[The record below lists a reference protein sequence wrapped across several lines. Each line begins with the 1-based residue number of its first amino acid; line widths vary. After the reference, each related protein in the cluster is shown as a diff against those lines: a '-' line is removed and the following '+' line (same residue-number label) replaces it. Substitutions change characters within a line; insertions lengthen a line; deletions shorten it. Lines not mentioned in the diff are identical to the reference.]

1 MVVGEELIPPGVG
14 RAAAASARPCSTLLS
29 QGGAACVPAPSSAVP
44 PSVPIGRDR
53 PAAPGDMAGDHR
65 LLLENARQVVLVCTR
80 GERFLAG
87 DAVRSLA
94 VLEGAS
100 LVVGTDG
107 FIKAVGPADTIQKQF
122 SEETFEERIDCSEK
136 CILPGL
142 VDAHTHPV
150 WAGDRV
156 HEFAMKLAGATY
168 MDIHQAGGGINF
180 TVERTRQA
188 SEEELFSSFQQRLQC
203 MKRAGTTL
211 VECKSGYGL
220 NLETELKMLRVIERA
235 RRELDV
241 GISATYCG
249 AHSVPKGKTAT
260 EAADDI
266 INNHLPKLKELG
278 RNGQIHVDNIDVF
291 CEKGVFDLDS
301 TRRILQAGKDTGLQI
316 NFHGDELHP
325 MKAAEL
331 GAELGARAIS
341 HLEEVSDEGIAA
353 MATARCSAVLLPTT
367 AYMLRLKQ
375 PRARKM
381 LDEGVIVALGSDF
394 NPNAYCFS
402 MPMVMHLACVN
413 MRMSMPEALAAAT
426 INAAYAL
433 GKSHTH
439 GSLEVGKQG
448 DLIIINSSRKAEEDT
463 HPKCLTPPRPVSC
476 KPLPLKGAF

>member
-1 MVVGEELIPPGVG
+1 
-14 RAAAASARPCSTLLS
+14 
-29 QGGAACVPAPSSAVP
+29 
-44 PSVPIGRDR
+44 
-53 PAAPGDMAGDHR
+53 MAGGHR
-65 LLLENARQVVLVCTR
+65 LLLENARQVVLVCAR

-87 DAVRSLA
+87 GALRSLA

-107 FIKAVGPADTIQKQF
+107 LIKAIGPADVIQRQF
-122 SEETFEERIDCSEK
+122 SEDTFEERIDCSGK
-136 CILPGL
+136 CVLPGL

-150 WAGDRV
+150 WAGERV

-168 MDIHQAGGGINF
+168 MEIHRAGGGIHF

-188 SEEELFSSFQQRLQC
+188 SEEELFGSLQQRLQC
-203 MKRAGTTL
+203 MARAGTTL

-220 NLETELKMLRVIERA
+220 DLQTELKMLRVIERA
-235 RRELDV
+235 RRELPIGV
-241 GISATYCG
+241 SATYCG
-249 AHSVPKGKTAT
+249 AHAVPKGKTAT
-260 EAADDI
+260 EAAADI
-266 INNHLPKLKELG
+266 VASHLPKLKELG
-278 RNGQIHVDNIDVF
+278 RKGEIQVDNIDVF
-291 CEKGVFDLDS
+291 CEEGVFDLDS
-301 TRRILQAGKDTGLQI
+301 TRRILQSGKEIGLQI

-331 GAELGARAIS
+331 GAELGAQAIS
-341 HLEEVSDEGIAA
+341 HLEEVSDAGIAA
-353 MATARCSAVLLPTT
+353 MATAQCAAVLLPTT

-381 LDEGVIVALGSDF
+381 VDEGVIVALGSDF

-413 MRMSMPEALAAAT
+413 MRMSMPEALAAST

-448 DLIIINSSRKAEEDT
+448 DIIIINA
-463 HPKCLTPPRPVSC
+463 PRWEHLIYQFGGHHELIEYVIT
-476 KPLPLKGAF
+476 KGNIIYKK

>member
-1 MVVGEELIPPGVG
+1 M
-14 RAAAASARPCSTLLS
+14 AS
-29 QGGAACVPAPSSAVP
+29 G
-44 PSVPIGRDR
+44 
-53 PAAPGDMAGDHR
+53 HR
-65 LLLENARQVVLVCTR
+65 LLLENARQAVLVSAR

-87 DAVRSLA
+87 DAARELA
-94 VLEGAS
+94 VLQDAS
-100 LVVGTDG
+100 LVVGADG
-107 FIKAVGPADTIQKQF
+107 FIKAIGSADAIQKQF
-122 SEETFEERIDCSEK
+122 SGETFEERIDCSGK

-150 WAGDRV
+150 WAGERV
-156 HEFAMKLAGATY
+156 HEFAMKLAGASY

-188 SEEELFSSFQQRLQC
+188 SEEELFCSLQQRLQC
-203 MKRAGTTL
+203 MLRAGTTL

-220 NLETELKMLRVIERA
+220 SLKEELKMLRVIERA
-235 RRELDV
+235 RRELPV

-249 AHSVPKGKTAT
+249 AHSVPRGKTAL

-266 INNHLPKLKELG
+266 INNHLPTLEELG
-278 RNGQIHVDNIDVF
+278 RRGEMHIDNIDVF
-291 CEKGVFDLDS
+291 CEEGVFDLDC
-301 TRRILQAGKDTGLQI
+301 TRRILQGGKEMGLQI

-331 GAELGARAIS
+331 GAELGARAVS
-341 HLEEVSDEGIAA
+341 HLEEVSDTGITA
-353 MATARCSAVLLPTT
+353 MAKAGCSAVLLPTT

-381 LDEGVIVALGSDF
+381 LEEGVIVALGSDF
-394 NPNAYCFS
+394 NPNAHCFA

-413 MRMSMPEALAAAT
+413 LRMSMPEALAAAT

-448 DLIIINSSRKAEEDT
+448 DFIIVNASRWEHLIYQFGCHHELIEYVI
-463 HPKCLTPPRPVSC
+463 V
-476 KPLPLKGAF
+476 KGKVIYKK

>member
-1 MVVGEELIPPGVG
+1 MLSKHCFLKKHLKKELTVLGN
-14 RAAAASARPCSTLLS
+14 ASCR
-29 QGGAACVPAPSSAVP
+29 
-44 PSVPIGRDR
+44 
-53 PAAPGDMAGDHR
+53 
-65 LLLENARQVVLVCTR
+65 
-80 GERFLAG
+80 
-87 DAVRSLA
+87 
-94 VLEGAS
+94 
-100 LVVGTDG
+100 
-107 FIKAVGPADTIQKQF
+107 
-122 SEETFEERIDCSEK
+122 
-136 CILPGL
+136 
-142 VDAHTHPV
+142 
-150 WAGDRV
+150 
-156 HEFAMKLAGATY
+156 LAGATY

-180 TVERTRQA
+180 TVEHTRQA
-188 SEEELFSSFQQRLQC
+188 SEEELFCSFQQRLQC
-203 MKRAGTTL
+203 MMRAGTTL

-235 RRELDV
+235 RRQGPI

-260 EAADDI
+260 EAADEI

-278 RNGQIHVDNIDVF
+278 SRGEIHVDNIDVF
-291 CEKGVFDLDS
+291 CEKGVFDLNS
-301 TRRILQAGKDTGLQI
+301 TRRILQSGKDLGLQI

-353 MATARCSAVLLPTT
+353 MATAGTSAILLPTT
-367 AYMLRLKQ
+367 AYMLRTQGVGYLKSASIPSIWSAEVPLSETDIFFYFPRLRLKQ

-402 MPMVMHLACVN
+402 MPLVMHLACVN

-448 DLIIINSSRKAEEDT
+448 DLIIINSSRWEHLIYQFGGHHELIEYVIA
-463 HPKCLTPPRPVSC
+463 
-476 KPLPLKGAF
+476 KGKVIYRK

>member
-1 MVVGEELIPPGVG
+1 MASG
-14 RAAAASARPCSTLLS
+14 R
-29 QGGAACVPAPSSAVP
+29 
-44 PSVPIGRDR
+44 
-53 PAAPGDMAGDHR
+53 R
-65 LLLENARQVVLVCTR
+65 LLLENARQAVLVCAR

-87 DAVRSLA
+87 AAPRSLA

-107 FIKAVGPADTIQKQF
+107 FIEAIGPADAIQKQF
-122 SEETFEERIDCSEK
+122 SGETFEERIDCSGK

-150 WAGDRV
+150 WAGERV

-168 MDIHQAGGGINF
+168 MDIHRAGGGIHF
-180 TVERTRQA
+180 TVECTRQA
-188 SEEELFSSFQQRLQC
+188 SEEELFRSLGQRLGA
-203 MKRAGTTL
+203 MLHAGTTL
-211 VECKSGYGL
+211 AECKSGYGL
-220 NLETELKMLRVIERA
+220 TLDAELKMLRVIERA
-235 RRELDV
+235 RRELDI

-249 AHSVPKGKTAT
+249 AHAVPKGKTAT

-266 INNHLPKLKELG
+266 VNNHLPKLQELG
-278 RNGQIHVDNIDVF
+278 RSGKMHVDNIDVF

-301 TRRILQAGKDTGLQI
+301 TRRILQSGKDIGLQI

-325 MKAAEL
+325 LKAAEL
-331 GAELGARAIS
+331 GAELGAQAVS

-353 MATARCSAVLLPTT
+353 MATARCSAILLPTT

-413 MRMSMPEALAAAT
+413 LKMTMTEALAAAT

-448 DLIIINSSRKAEEDT
+448 DLIIINSSRWEHLIYQFGGHHE
-463 HPKCLTPPRPVSC
+463 LIEYVII
-476 KPLPLKGAF
+476 KGKVVYKK

>member
-1 MVVGEELIPPGVG
+1 M
-14 RAAAASARPCSTLLS
+14 
-29 QGGAACVPAPSSAVP
+29 
-44 PSVPIGRDR
+44 
-53 PAAPGDMAGDHR
+53 
-65 LLLENARQVVLVCTR
+65 
-80 GERFLAG
+80 
-87 DAVRSLA
+87 
-94 VLEGAS
+94 
-100 LVVGTDG
+100 
-107 FIKAVGPADTIQKQF
+107 F
-122 SEETFEERIDCSEK
+122 SEETFEERIDCSGK

-150 WAGDRV
+150 WAGERV

-188 SEEELFSSFQQRLQC
+188 SEEELFCSFQERLQC
-203 MKRAGTTL
+203 MMRAGTTL

-235 RRELDV
+235 RRQLPI

-249 AHSVPKGKTAT
+249 AHSVPKGKTAS
-260 EAADDI
+260 EAADEI
-266 INNHLPKLKELG
+266 ISSHLPKLKELARSG
-278 RNGQIHVDNIDVF
+278 EIHVDNIDVF

-301 TRRILQAGKDTGLQI
+301 TRRILQSGKEMGLQI

-331 GAELGARAIS
+331 GAELGAQAIS
-341 HLEEVSDEGIAA
+341 HLEEVSDEGITA
-353 MATARCSAVLLPTT
+353 MATARCSAILLPTT

-381 LDEGVIVALGSDF
+381 LEEGVIVALGSDF

-402 MPMVMHLACVN
+402 MPVVMHLACVN
-413 MRMSMPEALAAAT
+413 MRLSMPEALAAAT

-433 GKSHTH
+433 GRSHTH

-448 DLIIINSSRKAEEDT
+448 DLIIINASRWEHLIYQFGGHHELIEYVVA
-463 HPKCLTPPRPVSC
+463 
-476 KPLPLKGAF
+476 KGKVIYKK

>member
-1 MVVGEELIPPGVG
+1 
-14 RAAAASARPCSTLLS
+14 
-29 QGGAACVPAPSSAVP
+29 
-44 PSVPIGRDR
+44 
-53 PAAPGDMAGDHR
+53 MADGHR
-65 LLLENARQVVLVCTR
+65 LLLENARQVVLVCAR
-80 GERFLAG
+80 GERFLAR
-87 DAVRSLA
+87 DALRSLA

-107 FIKAVGPADTIQKQF
+107 FIKAIGPADAIQKQF
-122 SEETFEERIDCSEK
+122 SEETFQERIDCSGK

-150 WAGDRV
+150 WAGERV

-188 SEEELFSSFQQRLQC
+188 SEEELFSSFQQRLGC
-203 MKRAGTTL
+203 MMRAGTTL

-220 NLETELKMLRVIERA
+220 SLETELKMLRVIERA
-235 RRELDV
+235 RRELDIS
-241 GISATYCG
+241 ISATYCG
-249 AHSVPKGKTAT
+249 AHSVPKCSFSARHSQRQPRCARMDEPSESLPIGGKTAT

-278 RNGQIHVDNIDVF
+278 RNGEIHVDNIDVF

-301 TRRILQAGKDTGLQI
+301 TRRILQSGKDIGLQI

-331 GAELGARAIS
+331 GVELGAQAIS

-353 MATARCSAVLLPTT
+353 MAAARCSAVLLPTT

-394 NPNAYCFS
+394 NPNAYCFA

-439 GSLEVGKQG
+439 GSLEVGKRG
-448 DLIIINSSRKAEEDT
+448 DLIIINSSRWEHLIYQFGGHHELIDYVIA
-463 HPKCLTPPRPVSC
+463 
-476 KPLPLKGAF
+476 KGKVIYKK

>member
-1 MVVGEELIPPGVG
+1 M
-14 RAAAASARPCSTLLS
+14 AS
-29 QGGAACVPAPSSAVP
+29 G
-44 PSVPIGRDR
+44 
-53 PAAPGDMAGDHR
+53 HH
-65 LLLENARQVVLVCTR
+65 LLLENAQQVVLVCAR
-80 GERFLAG
+80 GERYLAG
-87 DAVRSLA
+87 PALRSLA

-100 LVVGTDG
+100 LVLGTDG
-107 FIKAVGPADTIQKQF
+107 FIKAIGPADVIQRQF
-122 SEETFEERIDCSEK
+122 SEETFEERIDCSGK

-150 WAGDRV
+150 WAGERV

-180 TVERTRQA
+180 TVEQTRRA
-188 SEEELFSSFQQRLQC
+188 SEEELFRSFQQRLQC
-203 MKRAGTTL
+203 MMRAGTTL

-220 NLETELKMLRVIERA
+220 DLETELKMLRVIERA
-235 RRELDV
+235 RRELHLSL
-241 GISATYCG
+241 SATYCG
-249 AHSVPKGKTAT
+249 AHSVPKGKTAI

-266 INNHLPKLKELG
+266 ISNHLPKLRELG
-278 RNGQIHVDNIDVF
+278 RSGEIHVDNIDVF

-301 TRRILQAGKDTGLQI
+301 TRRILESGKEIGLQI

-325 MKAAEL
+325 MRAAEESSLSNQAPGTERRITAFISPGRDSGESSPKPEHRL
-331 GAELGARAIS
+331 GAELGARAVS

-353 MATARCSAVLLPTT
+353 MAAARCSAVLLPTT
-367 AYMLRLKQ
+367 AYMLRLQQ

-413 MRMSMPEALAAAT
+413 MRLSMPEALAAAT

-433 GKSHTH
+433 GKSHIH

-448 DLIIINSSRKAEEDT
+448 DLIIISASRSLSKPLGPYSAEESS
-463 HPKCLTPPRPVSC
+463 P
-476 KPLPLKGAF
+476 

>member
-1 MVVGEELIPPGVG
+1 M
-14 RAAAASARPCSTLLS
+14 
-29 QGGAACVPAPSSAVP
+29 GG
-44 PSVPIGRDR
+44 G
-53 PAAPGDMAGDHR
+53 HR
-65 LLLENARQVVLVCTR
+65 LLLQNARQMVLVCAR
-80 GERFLAG
+80 GERFLTRGAL
-87 DAVRSLA
+87 RSLA

-107 FIKAVGPADTIQKQF
+107 LIKAIGPADVIQRQF
-122 SEETFEERIDCSEK
+122 SEETFEEKIDCSGK

-150 WAGDRV
+150 WAGERV
-156 HEFAMKLAGATY
+156 HEFAMKLAGASY

-180 TVERTRQA
+180 TVECTRQA
-188 SEEELFSSFQQRLQC
+188 SEDELFDSFQQRLQC
-203 MKRAGTTL
+203 MTRAGTTL

-220 NLETELKMLRVIERA
+220 NLQTELKMLRVIARA
-235 RRELDV
+235 RRELEIS
-241 GISATYCG
+241 ISATYCG
-249 AHSVPKGKTAT
+249 AHSVPRGKTAT
-260 EAADDI
+260 EAAEDI
-266 INNHLPKLKELG
+266 VKHHLPTLKALRSSGEVP
-278 RNGQIHVDNIDVF
+278 VDNIDVF
-291 CEKGVFDLDS
+291 CEKGVFDLHS
-301 TRRILQAGKDTGLQI
+301 TRRILQGGKDIGLQI

-331 GAELGARAIS
+331 GAELGAQAIS
-341 HLEEVSDEGIAA
+341 HLEEVSDEGITALAA
-353 MATARCSAVLLPTT
+353 AKCAAVLLPTT

-413 MRMSMPEALAAAT
+413 MKMSMPEALAAAT

-448 DLIIINSSRKAEEDT
+448 DFVIINSSRWEHLIYQFGGHHELIDCVIA
-463 HPKCLTPPRPVSC
+463 
-476 KPLPLKGAF
+476 KGKVVYKK

>member
-1 MVVGEELIPPGVG
+1 M
-14 RAAAASARPCSTLLS
+14 AS
-29 QGGAACVPAPSSAVP
+29 G
-44 PSVPIGRDR
+44 
-53 PAAPGDMAGDHR
+53 HR
-65 LLLENARQVVLVCTR
+65 LLLENARQVVLVCGR
-80 GERFLAG
+80 GERFLARG
-87 DAVRSLA
+87 AERSLA

-107 FIKAVGPADTIQKQF
+107 FIKAIGPADVIQRQF
-122 SEETFEERIDCSEK
+122 SEETFEERIDCSGK

-150 WAGDRV
+150 WAGERV

-188 SEEELFSSFQQRLQC
+188 SEEELFRSLQQRLQC
-203 MKRAGTTL
+203 MLRAGTTL

-220 NLETELKMLRVIERA
+220 DLQTELKMLRVIERA
-235 RRELDV
+235 RRELDI

-249 AHSVPKGKTAT
+249 AHAVPKGKTAS

-278 RNGQIHVDNIDVF
+278 RRGEIHVDNIDVF
-291 CEKGVFDLDS
+291 CEKGVFDLDA
-301 TRRILQAGKDTGLQI
+301 TRRILQCGKDAGFQI

-331 GAELGARAIS
+331 GAELGAQAIS
-341 HLEEVSDEGIAA
+341 HLEEASDEGIVA
-353 MATARCSAVLLPTT
+353 MATAKCTAVLLPTT

-448 DLIIINSSRKAEEDT
+448 DLIIINASRWEHLIYQFGGHHELIEYVIA
-463 HPKCLTPPRPVSC
+463 
-476 KPLPLKGAF
+476 KGKVIYKNKKYVFLRVDYLS

>member
-1 MVVGEELIPPGVG
+1 
-14 RAAAASARPCSTLLS
+14 
-29 QGGAACVPAPSSAVP
+29 
-44 PSVPIGRDR
+44 
-53 PAAPGDMAGDHR
+53 MAGGHR
-65 LLLENARQVVLVCTR
+65 LLLENARQVVMVCGR
-80 GERFLAG
+80 GERFLAR
-87 DAVRSLA
+87 DALRSLA

-107 FIKAVGPADTIQKQF
+107 LIKAIGPADAIQKMF
-122 SEETFEERIDCSEK
+122 SEETFEERIDCSGK

-150 WAGDRV
+150 WAGERV

-180 TVERTRQA
+180 TVEHTRQA
-188 SEEELFSSFQQRLQC
+188 SEEELFCSFQERLQR
-203 MKRAGTTL
+203 MMRAGTTL

-235 RRELDV
+235 RRQLPI

-249 AHSVPKGKTAT
+249 AHSVPKGKTAP
-260 EAADDI
+260 EAADEI
-266 INNHLPKLKELG
+266 INSHLPKLKELG
-278 RNGQIHVDNIDVF
+278 RSGEIHVDNIDVF
-291 CEKGVFDLDS
+291 CEKGVFDLSS
-301 TRRILQAGKDTGLQI
+301 TRRILQSGKEMGLQI

-325 MKAAEL
+325 MKAAE
-331 GAELGARAIS
+331 
-341 HLEEVSDEGIAA
+341 V
-353 MATARCSAVLLPTT
+353 
-367 AYMLRLKQ
+367 LKQ

-402 MPMVMHLACVN
+402 MPVVMHLACVN

-433 GKSHTH
+433 GKSDTH

-448 DLIIINSSRKAEEDT
+448 DLIIINSSRWEHLIYQFGGHHELIEYVVA
-463 HPKCLTPPRPVSC
+463 
-476 KPLPLKGAF
+476 KGKVIYKK

>member
-1 MVVGEELIPPGVG
+1 
-14 RAAAASARPCSTLLS
+14 
-29 QGGAACVPAPSSAVP
+29 
-44 PSVPIGRDR
+44 
-53 PAAPGDMAGDHR
+53 
-65 LLLENARQVVLVCTR
+65 
-80 GERFLAG
+80 
-87 DAVRSLA
+87 
-94 VLEGAS
+94 
-100 LVVGTDG
+100 
-107 FIKAVGPADTIQKQF
+107 
-122 SEETFEERIDCSEK
+122 
-136 CILPGL
+136 
-142 VDAHTHPV
+142 
-150 WAGDRV
+150 
-156 HEFAMKLAGATY
+156 MKLAGATY

-180 TVERTRQA
+180 TVEHTRQA
-188 SEEELFSSFQQRLQC
+188 SEEELFMLFQQRLQC
-203 MKRAGTTL
+203 MVRAGTTL

-249 AHSVPKGKTAT
+249 AHSVPRGKTVA

-266 INNHLPKLKELG
+266 VNNHLPKLKELA
-278 RNGQIHVDNIDVF
+278 RNGDIHIDNIDVF

-301 TRRILQAGKDTGLQI
+301 TRRILQSGKDIGLQI

-331 GAELGARAIS
+331 GAELGAQAVS

-402 MPMVMHLACVN
+402 MPVVMHLACVN

-448 DLIIINSSRKAEEDT
+448 DLIIINSSRWEHLIYQFGGHHELIECFSNALGS
-463 HPKCLTPPRPVSC
+463 PWRVSFC
-476 KPLPLKGAF
+476 CNFFSTQAVELHSGVQDSSFYIWV

>member
-1 MVVGEELIPPGVG
+1 
-14 RAAAASARPCSTLLS
+14 
-29 QGGAACVPAPSSAVP
+29 
-44 PSVPIGRDR
+44 
-53 PAAPGDMAGDHR
+53 MAGGHS
-65 LLLENARQVVLVCTR
+65 LLLEKAQQVVLVCSR
-80 GERFLAG
+80 GERFLAR
-87 DAVRSLA
+87 DALRSLA

-100 LVVGTDG
+100 LVVGKDG
-107 FIKAVGPADTIQKQF
+107 FIKAIGPADVIRRQF
-122 SEETFEERIDCSEK
+122 SGETFEEIIDCSGK

-150 WAGDRV
+150 WAGERV

-168 MDIHQAGGGINF
+168 MEIHQAGGGIHF

-188 SEEELFSSFQQRLQC
+188 SEEELFRSFQQRLQC
-203 MKRAGTTL
+203 MMRAGTTL

-220 NLETELKMLRVIERA
+220 DLETELKMLRVIERA
-235 RRELDV
+235 RRELDI

-278 RNGQIHVDNIDVF
+278 RNGEIHVDNIDVF
-291 CEKGVFDLDS
+291 CEEGVFDLDS
-301 TRRILQAGKDTGLQI
+301 TRRILQRGKDIGLQI

-325 MKAAEL
+325 MKAAE
-331 GAELGARAIS
+331 
-341 HLEEVSDEGIAA
+341 
-353 MATARCSAVLLPTT
+353 
-367 AYMLRLKQ
+367 LKQ

-448 DLIIINSSRKAEEDT
+448 DLIIINSSRWEHLIYQFGGHHELIEYVIA
-463 HPKCLTPPRPVSC
+463 
-476 KPLPLKGAF
+476 KGKVIYKTR